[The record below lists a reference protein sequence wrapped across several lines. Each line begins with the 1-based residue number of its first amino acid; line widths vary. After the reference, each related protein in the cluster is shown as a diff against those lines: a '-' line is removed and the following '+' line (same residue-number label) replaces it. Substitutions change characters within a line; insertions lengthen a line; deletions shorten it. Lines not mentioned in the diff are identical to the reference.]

1 MDFKALISKIES
13 IDGKIETPS
22 APTLPKSVQLN
33 EDAELRVLAGTSS
46 YVTEAKKKAEEKK
59 EEKVDEATKTPS
71 TWTDMKGNKHPA
83 TKVKGDKYQGKEA
96 EDDEKKDKKSKKDES
111 IEPQFKSKF
120 MKMVEAKKAEKDSK
134 KSKKE
139 KMEEG
144 SKPDFLDLDKDGNK
158 SEPMKSAAKSK
169 SGDKKD
175 GKKGMS
181 DKQAK
186 YFGKKN
192 ESVAEAEEKRAPAK
206 KSEREVTLPSG
217 AKVKATKVQGWQSQ
231 KADKEADK
239 EKNESVKSSKKVV
252 AESVE
257 QKMSFKDMMKLV
269 VESGGQQ
276 AIDPLDAELFA
287 WATRVAKNKLGEG
300 IKSEVYAGMVY
311 ERMGGR
317 FEMYDVLSED
327 QN

>member
-22 APTLPKSVQLN
+22 APTLPQSVQLN

-59 EEKVDEATKTPS
+59 EEKVDEATKTAS

-96 EDDEKKDKKSKKDES
+96 EDEDKKEKKAKKES
-111 IEPQFKSKF
+111 AEPEFKSKF
-120 MKMVEAKKAEKDSK
+120 MKMVEAKK
-134 KSKKE
+134 
-139 KMEEG
+139 EE
-144 SKPDFLDLDKDGNK
+144 
-158 SEPMKSAAKSK
+158 A
-169 SGDKKD
+169 DKK
-175 GKKGMS
+175 KA
-181 DKQAK
+181 DK
-186 YFGKKN
+186 KKN
-192 ESVAEAEEKRAPAK
+192 PFAKKDEKVKEAEEKRAPAK

-231 KADKEADK
+231 KADKEAEK
-239 EKNESVKSSKKVV
+239 SKNESVKSSKRVV

-257 QKMSFKDMMKLV
+257 QPMSFREMMKLV

-276 AIDPLDAELFA
+276 AIDPLDQELFA

-327 QN
+327 QQ